1 MIYAVR
7 PTFMKLTPD
16 FRNLINYLLIKLNLE
31 VDRSNPFQTSLYP
44 GFESELLWLSG
55 NTVQWGLEF

>member
-31 VDRSNPFQTSLYP
+31 VDRSNLFQTSLNP